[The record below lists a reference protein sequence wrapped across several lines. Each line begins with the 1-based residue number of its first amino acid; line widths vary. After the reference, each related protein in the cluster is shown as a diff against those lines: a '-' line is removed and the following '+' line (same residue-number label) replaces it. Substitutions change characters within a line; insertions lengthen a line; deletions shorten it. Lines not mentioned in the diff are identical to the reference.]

1 MFTWPYV
8 TTIVTLVFKCLAL
21 SPILII
27 FKWYSLCVFVY
38 IPWAH
43 LVWFFF
49 FAFVLFIYLFL
60 LVPEEFRGNWLNIE
74 KSSILAIQ
82 YVDCRILGYKTESQ
96 TTVFFPIKRM
106 HIARKLENSS
116 FLQSKQSLNLISLL
130 HPTQRLEFLGGE
142 QFSSLVKMWFP
153 MTEILKTKT
162 YLPPTCPIH
171 NGREKSNL

>member
-1 MFTWPYV
+1 MILSV
-8 TTIVTLVFKCLAL
+8 CICVHSLGSLGLV
-21 SPILII
+21 
-27 FKWYSLCVFVY
+27 
-38 IPWAH
+38 
-43 LVWFFF
+43 FF